1 MFENSFADVS
11 LSDLECLAMK
21 ESLQQPCFRATLRFW
36 YKLAW
41 ISFGGTAAHLAIAV
55 DQQSKFI

>member
-1 MFENSFADVS
+1 
-11 LSDLECLAMK
+11 MK

-41 ISFGGTAAHLAIAV
+41 ISFGGPAAHIAIAV